1 MRQELFDEKIEVA
14 VARMQKVIDMAR
26 NIREKKMISL
36 KTPLNELV
44 VLSADADLLKD
55 IDSLKGYISDEL
67 NVRNVVI
74 TSDEAKYCVEYSC
87 VADWPVLGKKLKS
100 DAKKVKAA
108 LPKVSSEE
116 VQRFAECGKITVDGI
131 DLVTED
137 LQVQRGLP
145 ASKAEEG
152 QEFRSHQDV
161 LIILDVN
168 LHPELESEGLARE
181 LINRIQRLRKKAGL
195 NTTDD
200 VQVQYR
206 VVKDTIDFPKVIK
219 DNEELLL
226 KSTKYPIEEL
236 KEAQDLANVITD
248 EEQTIN
254 DTVFNLRLLKI

>member
-1 MRQELFDEKIEVA
+1 MLLIGQCWVKVKVRRQ
-14 VARMQKVIDMAR
+14 
-26 NIREKKMISL
+26 
-36 KTPLNELV
+36 
-44 VLSADADLLKD
+44 
-55 IDSLKGYISDEL
+55 
-67 NVRNVVI
+67 
-74 TSDEAKYCVEYSC
+74 
-87 VADWPVLGKKLKS
+87 
-100 DAKKVKAA
+100 KVKAA

-206 VVKDTIDFPKVIK
+206 VVKDTIDLPKVIK

-236 KEAQDLANVITD
+236 KEAQDLTNVITD